1 MAMRFNARG
10 RWLACSGVGG
20 VRGDRLHSRS
30 LLLSLVPLEGKCTHT
45 SAPPRVKKGKKKKG
59 LQGDT
64 IIKSKHI
71 FFLRWQLLLAALSMT
86 HSYIGEGFSVT

>member
-1 MAMRFNARG
+1 MRFNERG

-20 VRGDRLHSRS
+20 GGGEIGYIAGPYCSAWY
-30 LLLSLVPLEGKCTHT
+30 PLRENALTHQHPGE
-45 SAPPRVKKGKKKKG
+45 SKREKKKG

>member
-1 MAMRFNARG
+1 MKEVGGWHVAGWGG
-10 RWLACSGVGG
+10 RWGEIGYIAGPYCSAWY
-20 VRGDRLHSRS
+20 
-30 LLLSLVPLEGKCTHT
+30 PLRENALTHQH
-45 SAPPRVKKGKKKKG
+45 PRESKREKKKKKG